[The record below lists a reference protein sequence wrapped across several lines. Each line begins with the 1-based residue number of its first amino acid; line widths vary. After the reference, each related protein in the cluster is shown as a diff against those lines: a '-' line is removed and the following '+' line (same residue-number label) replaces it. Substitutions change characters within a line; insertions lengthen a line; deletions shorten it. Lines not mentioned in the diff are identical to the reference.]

1 MPGLPRELREHRCH
15 YVPVTPRRIL
25 ALHARLDRV
34 VPAEHLLA
42 RRRPKHA
49 TQLSRDTGVPIDQRS
64 VAIERRPSRT
74 FHSSENTD
82 MDLGISGRV
91 ALVGGA
97 SQGIGRA
104 VAEVLVGEGA
114 QVVMTA
120 RDADRTERVAAEI
133 GAAAGLA
140 WDSADLD
147 AAPSLIA
154 RVAELVGP
162 VDILVTN
169 TGGPPANPDPLA
181 FSDAQWERA
190 HRTLVLSPMTLL
202 RLVLP
207 GMRERGWGRVVGI
220 ASVSVR
226 EPIQALI
233 LSNAERSAALAAYK
247 TLAREVARDGVTINT
262 LLTGSIATERMAS
275 LAGSMAAAEAG
286 AAATVPAG
294 RIGRPEEMAW
304 AAAFL
309 CSERAAYITGTALA
323 VDGGALH
330 GV

>member
-1 MPGLPRELREHRCH
+1 
-15 YVPVTPRRIL
+15 
-25 ALHARLDRV
+25 
-34 VPAEHLLA
+34 
-42 RRRPKHA
+42 
-49 TQLSRDTGVPIDQRS
+49 
-64 VAIERRPSRT
+64 
-74 FHSSENTD
+74 

-104 VAEVLVGEGA
+104 VAEALVAEGA
-114 QVVMTA
+114 QVVITA
-120 RDADRTERVAAEI
+120 RHAERTEQVAADI

-140 WDSADLD
+140 WDSDDLD
-147 AAPSLIA
+147 AAP
-154 RVAELVGP
+154 ELVSSIAEQ
-162 VDILVTN
+162 VVFTDE
-169 TGGPPANPDPLA
+169 
-181 FSDAQWERA
+181 QWDHA
-190 HRTLVLSPMTLL
+190 HRTLVLAPMTLL

-207 GMRERGWGRVVGI
+207 GMRERRWGRVVGI
-220 ASVSVR
+220 ASTTVR

-262 LLTGSIATERMAS
+262 LLTGSIATERLVS
-275 LAGSMAAAEAG
+275 FAGSMAAAEAG
-286 AAATVPAG
+286 AASAVPAG
-294 RIGRPEEMAW
+294 RLGRPEEMAW

-330 GV
+330 AI